1 MDDWIERTLAALYC
15 RGQRE
20 VPHVLLTRG
29 LVLPVV
35 ETAGNSP
42 LAFSADGR
50 LFATA
55 DSFSNDVTVS
65 DVRTG
70 RTVKKPAKGH
80 RAQVDAAAFSVDG
93 HTLTTVSGEDG
104 TATFWTVPGA

>member
-1 MDDWIERTLAALYC
+1 M
-15 RGQRE
+15 
-20 VPHVLLTRG
+20 PHVLLTRG

-35 ETAGNSP
+35 ETAGNGP

-104 TATFWTVPGA
+104 TAKFWTVPGA